1 MANFKIDNNKN
12 TTNKTEYRY
21 SKNIIDDKN
30 QSVDDQTILKG
41 NYIGNDLPFTTNT
54 SLNPWT
60 TNELGKTVY
69 SAGGSTKTSIGSI
82 DNDSGDINK
91 FMRALE
97 AKHLDPILSESI
109 TYPSGNY
116 ISDSGI
122 VLDLSYEPDMNQYK
136 IDFPAVSLDQ

>member
-1 MANFKIDNNKN
+1 MANFKIDNNKHSI
-12 TTNKTEYRY
+12 NKTEYRY
-21 SKNIIDDKN
+21 SKSINDDQK
-30 QSVDDQTILKG
+30 QRVDDQTILKSG
-41 NYIGNDLPFTTNT
+41 YIGNDLPFTTNT

-60 TNELGKTVY
+60 TNEFSKTVY
-69 SAGGSTKTSIGSI
+69 SAGGSTKTNIGSI
-82 DNDSGDINK
+82 DNNSGDTNK

-122 VLDLSYEPDMNQYK
+122 ILDLSYEPDMNQYK
-136 IDFPAVSLDQ
+136 IDFPALSLE